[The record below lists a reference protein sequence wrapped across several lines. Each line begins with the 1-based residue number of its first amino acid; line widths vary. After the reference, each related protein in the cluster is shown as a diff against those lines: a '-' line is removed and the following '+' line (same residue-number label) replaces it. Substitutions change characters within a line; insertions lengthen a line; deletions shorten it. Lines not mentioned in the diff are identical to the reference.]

1 MLDRAVRIGMIGCG
15 TQANVHFAGI
25 KALGA
30 DQATVA
36 AVCDLDDERLATAC
50 QLWPAARAAKDYRD
64 MLAPGDL
71 DLVIVATMPNTHE
84 AMSLASLDAGACVLC
99 EKPFMMN
106 AAQSEAVL
114 TKAAETRL
122 QVQLGTNMRYMPS
135 SRYLHHLVQGGTIG
149 EPVFAKAWGCHD
161 DPPVWGPHYHLATS
175 GGGVLASTLVH
186 TLDLAM
192 WVGGSPNP
200 LTVSAA
206 TRRLFPGKRGPKVDA
221 AIHARYDAEDLI
233 SAFVRFDNGTFYSLE
248 GNWCSEVTNFH
259 SFELTTTRATSDRRA
274 LCGQGRCRRRDRRS
288 DAPTRRRL
296 LGQKRPHPRRHPHR
310 PTPRRRA
317 LGHAERPPATQ
328 PAKGRRCLLRIGAYR
343 SRGSIITY
351 TTTTSYHDVFTII
364 CKEIP

>member
-1 MLDRAVRIGMIGCG
+1 MLHRAVRVGMIGCG

-25 KALGA
+25 EALGA
-30 DQATVA
+30 AQATVA
-36 AVCDLDDERLATAC
+36 AVCDLDDDRLAAAC
-50 QLWPAARAAKDYRD
+50 QRWPEARATQDYRA

-106 AAQSEAVL
+106 VAQAEAVL
-114 TKAAETRL
+114 AKAAKTGL

-135 SRYLHHLVQGGTIG
+135 SRYLRDLVQTGAIGT
-149 EPVFAKAWGCHD
+149 PVFAKAWGCHH

-186 TLDLAM
+186 TLDLVM

-206 TRRLFPGKRGPKVDA
+206 TRRLFPGKRGPKIDA

-233 SAFVRFDNGTFYSLE
+233 SALVRFDNGTFYSLE
-248 GNWCSEVTNFH
+248 GNWCSEGTDFH
-259 SFELTTTRATSDRRA
+259 SFELTTTRGTITGAPFAVKVDVQGAIVDQTPQLDSDDDWFQSVHTQDAALIAQLRA
-274 LCGQGRCRRRDRRS
+274 GEPWAMQ
-288 DAPTRRRL
+288 DARQL
-296 LGQKRPHPRRHPHR
+296 LNLQKVVD
-310 PTPRRRA
+310 A
-317 LGHAERPPATQ
+317 CYESA
-328 PAKGRRCLLRIGAYR
+328 RIGR
-343 SRGSIITY
+343 E
-351 TTTTSYHDVFTII
+351 VVL
-364 CKEIP
+364 

>member
-25 KALGA
+25 KALGG

-36 AVCDLDDERLATAC
+36 AVCDLDDERLAAAC
-50 QLWPAARAAKDYRD
+50 QLWPEARAAKDYRD

-106 AAQSEAVL
+106 ADQAEAVL
-114 TKAAETRL
+114 AKAAETGL

-135 SRYLHHLVQGGTIG
+135 SRYLHDLVQGGTIG

-206 TRRLFPGKRGPKVDA
+206 TRRLFPGKRGPKIDA

-233 SAFVRFDNGTFYSLE
+233 SGLVRFDNGAFYSLE
-248 GNWCSEVTNFH
+248 GNWCSEKTDFH
-259 SFELTTTRATSDRRA
+259 SFELTTTRATVTGEPFAVKVDVEGEIVDQTPQLDGDDWS
-274 LCGQGRCRRRDRRS
+274 QS
-288 DAPTRRRL
+288 VHTQDA
-296 LGQKRPHPRRHPHR
+296 
-310 PTPRRRA
+310 
-317 LGHAERPPATQ
+317 
-328 PAKGRRCLLRIGAYR
+328 
-343 SRGSIITY
+343 
-351 TTTTSYHDVFTII
+351 TII
-364 CKEIP
+364 AQLRAGELWDMQDARQLLNLQKVVNACYESARTGREVVL

>member
-1 MLDRAVRIGMIGCG
+1 MLDRAVRVGMIGCG
-15 TQANVHFAGI
+15 TQANVHFTGI
-25 KALGA
+25 RALGA

-36 AVCDLDDERLATAC
+36 AVCDLDDDRLAAAC
-50 QLWPAARAAKDYRD
+50 QLWPEARATQDYRA

-84 AMSLASLDAGACVLC
+84 AMSLASLNAGACVLC

-106 AAQSEAVL
+106 VAQAEAVL
-114 TKAAETRL
+114 AKAAATGL

-135 SRYLHHLVQGGTIG
+135 SRYLRDLVQSGVIG
-149 EPVFAKAWGCHD
+149 EPVFAKAWGCHH

-206 TRRLFPGKRGPKVDA
+206 TRRLFPGKRGPKIDA

-233 SAFVRFDNGTFYSLE
+233 SALVRFDNGAFYSLE
-248 GNWCSEVTNFH
+248 GNWCSEGTDFH
-259 SFELTTTRATSDRRA
+259 SFELTTTQGTITGAPFAVQVDVQGEIVDQTPPLDGDDDWFQSVHTQDAALIAQLRAGEPWAMQDARQLLNLQKVVDACYESART
-274 LCGQGRCRRRDRRS
+274 GREVV
-288 DAPTRRRL
+288 L
-296 LGQKRPHPRRHPHR
+296 
-310 PTPRRRA
+310 
-317 LGHAERPPATQ
+317 
-328 PAKGRRCLLRIGAYR
+328 
-343 SRGSIITY
+343 
-351 TTTTSYHDVFTII
+351 
-364 CKEIP
+364 

>member
-36 AVCDLDDERLATAC
+36 AVCDLDDERLDAAC
-50 QLWPAARAAKDYRD
+50 QLWPEARAAKDYRD

-71 DLVIVATMPNTHE
+71 ELIIVATMPNTHE

-106 AAQSEAVL
+106 VAQAEAVL
-114 TKAAETRL
+114 AKAAETGL
-122 QVQLGTNMRYMPS
+122 QVQLGTNMRYMPT
-135 SRYLHHLVQGGTIG
+135 SRYLHDLVQGGTIG
-149 EPVFAKAWGCHD
+149 DPVFAKAWGCHD

-186 TLDLAM
+186 TLDLSM

-206 TRRLFPGKRGPKVDA
+206 TRRLFPGKRGSKVDA

-233 SAFVRFDNGTFYSLE
+233 SALVRFDNGAFYSLE
-248 GNWCSEVTNFH
+248 GNWCSERTDFH
-259 SFELTTTRATSDRRA
+259 SFELTTTRATVTGEPFAVKVDVEGEIVDQTPQLDGGDDWFQSVHTQDATLIAQLRA
-274 LCGQGRCRRRDRRS
+274 GEPWDMQDARQLLNLQKVVDACYESARTGREV
-288 DAPTRRRL
+288 
-296 LGQKRPHPRRHPHR
+296 
-310 PTPRRRA
+310 A
-317 LGHAERPPATQ
+317 L
-328 PAKGRRCLLRIGAYR
+328 
-343 SRGSIITY
+343 
-351 TTTTSYHDVFTII
+351 
-364 CKEIP
+364 

>member
-1 MLDRAVRIGMIGCG
+1 MLNRAVRIGMIGCG

-25 KALGA
+25 ETLGA
-30 DQATVA
+30 AQATVA
-36 AVCDLDDERLATAC
+36 AVCDLDDDRLAAAC
-50 QLWPAARAAKDYRD
+50 QRWPGARATQDYRA

-84 AMSLASLDAGACVLC
+84 AMSLASLDVGACVLC

-106 AAQSEAVL
+106 VAQAEAVL
-114 TKAAETRL
+114 AKAAKTGL

-135 SRYLHHLVQGGTIG
+135 SRYLRDLVQTGAIG
-149 EPVFAKAWGCHD
+149 EPVFAKAWGCHH

-206 TRRLFPGKRGPKVDA
+206 TRRLFPGKRGPKIDA

-233 SAFVRFDNGTFYSLE
+233 SALVRFDNGTFYSLE
-248 GNWCSEVTNFH
+248 GNWCSEGTDFH
-259 SFELTTTRATSDRRA
+259 SFELTTTRGTITGAPFAVKVDVQGEIVDQTPQLDSDDDWFQSVHTQDATLIAKLRA
-274 LCGQGRCRRRDRRS
+274 GEPWDMQDARQLINLQKVVDACYESARTGREFV
-288 DAPTRRRL
+288 L
-296 LGQKRPHPRRHPHR
+296 
-310 PTPRRRA
+310 
-317 LGHAERPPATQ
+317 
-328 PAKGRRCLLRIGAYR
+328 
-343 SRGSIITY
+343 
-351 TTTTSYHDVFTII
+351 
-364 CKEIP
+364 

>member
-1 MLDRAVRIGMIGCG
+1 MLHRAVRVGMIGCG

-25 KALGA
+25 EALGA
-30 DQATVA
+30 AQATVA
-36 AVCDLDDERLATAC
+36 AVCDLDDDRLAAAC
-50 QLWPAARAAKDYRD
+50 QRWPEARATQDYRA

-106 AAQSEAVL
+106 VAQAEAVL
-114 TKAAETRL
+114 AKAAKTGL

-135 SRYLHHLVQGGTIG
+135 SRYLRDLVQTGSIG
-149 EPVFAKAWGCHD
+149 EPVFAKAWGCHH

-206 TRRLFPGKRGPKVDA
+206 TRRLFPGKRGPKVHA

-233 SAFVRFDNGTFYSLE
+233 SALVRFDNGTFYSLE
-248 GNWCSEVTNFH
+248 GNWCSEGTDFH
-259 SFELTTTRATSDRRA
+259 SFELTTTRGTITGAPFAVKVDVQGAIVDQTPELDSDDDWFQSVHTQDAALIAQLRA
-274 LCGQGRCRRRDRRS
+274 GEPWAMQ
-288 DAPTRRRL
+288 DARQL
-296 LGQKRPHPRRHPHR
+296 LNLQKVVD
-310 PTPRRRA
+310 A
-317 LGHAERPPATQ
+317 CYESA
-328 PAKGRRCLLRIGAYR
+328 RIGR
-343 SRGSIITY
+343 E
-351 TTTTSYHDVFTII
+351 VVL
-364 CKEIP
+364 